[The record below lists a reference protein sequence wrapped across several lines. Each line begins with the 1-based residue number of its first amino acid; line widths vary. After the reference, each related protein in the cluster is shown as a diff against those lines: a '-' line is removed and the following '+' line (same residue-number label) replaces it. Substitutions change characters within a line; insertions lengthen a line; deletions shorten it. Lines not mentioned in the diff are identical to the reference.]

1 MTTFWP
7 CTVHLA
13 LTMATFEPCTLDL
26 ALAVVIFWLC
36 TVNLALATV
45 SFWLAGKKQS
55 QRSDCSPVA
64 NWRPPSIACRLQP
77 TRGSFH
83 PLLPAEALGSLRL
96 SRAGARILELQ
107 GLGRSSGGHLV
118 PTPCWSRFPEAAAQQ
133 SIQACLDTPRGD
145 VPPLSA
151 LCQGSATQR
160 PYISYRMA
168 LRPQTFSWPL
178 SSHRTSLLLWEEFC
192 PWPPRSPFL
201 CTLPSLSPPG
211 EEAPVPLHGQPAASL
226 DQMQEMTRGF
236 PPLASGPRFTVC
248 VLADNKPHIFSIL
261 CAEDHPC
268 TAISYK
274 PWASGSA
281 LLHSTLCDKHCLTT
295 SVQHPRSPCL
305 CAYNVPRLSS
315 SLLSTSSSA

>member
-64 NWRPPSIACRLQP
+64 NSRPPSIACCLQH

-133 SIQACLDTPRGD
+133 SIQACLDTPRGGD
-145 VPPLSA
+145 VPPSERSVPGLRYPHVKFFLIGSTPIAVIIFLCWLFGPWWYPVGISLS
-151 LCQGSATQR
+151 LSTIE
-160 PYISYRMA
+160 P
-168 LRPQTFSWPL
+168 FSIAF
-178 SSHRTSLLLWEEFC
+178 S
-192 PWPPRSPFL
+192 PRSPG
-201 CTLPSLSPPG
+201 SG
-211 EEAPVPLHGQPAASL
+211 EWAACCSSAAHRGKTSTGTQAPYYSV
-226 DQMQEMTRGF
+226 DV
-236 PPLASGPRFTVC
+236 TVA
-248 VLADNKPHIFSIL
+248 V
-261 CAEDHPC
+261 
-268 TAISYK
+268 Y
-274 PWASGSA
+274 
-281 LLHSTLCDKHCLTT
+281 
-295 SVQHPRSPCL
+295 
-305 CAYNVPRLSS
+305 
-315 SLLSTSSSA
+315 LLS